1 MRLTLP
7 REVLLKPLQQ
17 VVNVVERRS
26 TMPILANLLMQVSR
40 EQLALTATDLEVQM
54 VATTTAAGAV
64 DGATTVPARK
74 FFEIVRALP
83 DGATVSLTLSGDR
96 LNVSAGRSRYT
107 LACLSADD

>member
-40 EQLALTATDLEVQM
+40 EQ
-54 VATTTAAGAV
+54 
-64 DGATTVPARK
+64 
-74 FFEIVRALP
+74 
-83 DGATVSLTLSGDR
+83 
-96 LNVSAGRSRYT
+96 
-107 LACLSADD
+107 